1 MPRKPLIMPALPA
14 HEPNAISRFPLR
26 LPSCVMWSDVCHVA
40 WCECDAVVWLRRPS
54 AFEGLAPKKVTVS
67 A

>member
-54 AFEGLAPKKVTVS
+54 AFE
-67 A
+67 